1 MLVYN
6 DVNRFQI
13 PTDNFMRR
21 NFSNSLMS
29 LNWYMKNYTF
39 FSMLGLLFKSELV
52 CVCVRVCVCV
62 CVCFADQYRN
72 SGGNALPLSSG
83 ELRFMRCICVLKHIK
98 TCIKTSAFPELKII

>member
-52 CVCVRVCVCV
+52 CVCVRVCVCLH
-62 CVCFADQYRN
+62 
-72 SGGNALPLSSG
+72 ALDSSSQG
-83 ELRFMRCICVLKHIK
+83 PDKDGPDFFS
-98 TCIKTSAFPELKII
+98 TSSFSL